1 VETLKNYKMK
11 KITLLAVAFVAITF
25 ASCKKERVCEC
36 VSTSTAAGSVATTE
50 QVTYKKA
57 KKSVCESSSNSSITT
72 APAVTGVTYPT
83 NTVECT
89 LK

>member
-1 VETLKNYKMK
+1 MK

-36 VSTSTAAGSVATTE
+36 VNTSTSAGSVAVTT
-50 QVTYKKA
+50 QVTYEKA
-57 KKSVCESSSNSSITT
+57 KKNVCESSSNSSIVT
-72 APAVTGVTYPT
+72 APAVSGVTYPT
-83 NTVECT
+83 ETTKCT